1 MINQVF
7 CEDCLTTIERLDG
20 VDFVITSPPY
30 NMNRRVHTGKYTKRT
45 QSEKDISTKYSQYSD
60 DLMPDEYFEWQK
72 QVIERLM
79 SKTKKYIFYN
89 IQPLTG
95 NKLAL
100 FKLMGHFAEYIKEI
114 IIWDKVNAEPAIQT
128 GILNSQFEFIIVFSA
143 NPEIALTRHFD
154 APFKRGTLSNLV
166 KIGKNS
172 DTSHS
177 GTNAAKMP
185 DKLARW
191 LIQNFT
197 NEGDLIYDPFCGTG
211 TTLVQS
217 KLLGRNYIGSD
228 VVQECVDIT
237 NQTLARTTNMT
248 TNTFF

>member
-1 MINQVF
+1 
-7 CEDCLTTIERLDG
+7 
-20 VDFVITSPPY
+20 
-30 NMNRRVHTGKYTKRT
+30 MNRRVHKGKTVKRT
-45 QSEKDISTKYSQYSD
+45 VGEREISTKYSNYND
-60 DLMPDEYFEWQK
+60 DLEPDEYFVWQK
-72 QVIERLM
+72 TIIERLIP
-79 SKTKKYIFYN
+79 KTKNYIFYN
-89 IQPLTG
+89 IQMLTG

-100 FKLMGHFAEYIKEI
+100 FKLIGHFAEYIKEI
-114 IIWDKVNAEPAIQT
+114 IIWDKITAEPAIQH
-128 GILNSQFEFIIVFSA
+128 GVLNAQYEFIIVFDTNTTTA
-143 NPEIALTRHFD
+143 QGRALIGPNFN
-154 APFKRGTLSNLV
+154 RGTVSNVV
-166 KIGKNS
+166 KIPKNS
-172 DTSHS
+172 RNEHS

-197 NEGDLIYDPFCGTG
+197 KEGDLIYDPFCGTG

-237 NQTLARTTNMT
+237 NQTLARTINMT